1 MVLEQDKGSFT
12 NYIPVEFLR
21 DSCDSVDDL
30 NVGDEIEVSYRL
42 SGRRWQRDAQS
53 EAKYFL
59 SAEAMS
65 FQLLSSTGGTMTERV
80 SSPNDAFS
88 EASDDEA
95 PF

>member
-1 MVLEQDKGSFT
+1 M
-12 NYIPVEFLR
+12 EFLR

-59 SAEAMS
+59 A
-65 FQLLSSTGGTMTERV
+65 GGDVFSITELDRG
-80 SSPNDAFS
+80 NDDRESQF
-88 EASDDEA
+88 
-95 PF
+95 PQ